1 MTKITIIIPV
11 DNFDELENYY
21 RDVLSFTWRD
31 GLFFLPVNTSEI
43 ALKLM
48 IIDEESKAN
57 FPPKKRFPIFCYRLE
72 KNFLSYCKGI
82 HENGA
87 LMEMACE
94 YPGGYYARVCDPAGN
109 QFEIE
114 CSSFDEDDSAV
125 DSSTLPFFFR
135 Y

>member
-11 DNFDELENYY
+11 DNYDELENYY
-21 RDVLSFTWRD
+21 RDVLFFSWRD
-31 GLFFLPVNTSEI
+31 GLFYLPVNTSDV
-43 ALKLM
+43 AVKLM

-72 KNFLSYCKGI
+72 KNFLSYCKRI
-82 HENGA
+82 YENGA
-87 LMEMACE
+87 LMEMAFE

-114 CSSFDEDDSAV
+114 CSSFDEDDSTV